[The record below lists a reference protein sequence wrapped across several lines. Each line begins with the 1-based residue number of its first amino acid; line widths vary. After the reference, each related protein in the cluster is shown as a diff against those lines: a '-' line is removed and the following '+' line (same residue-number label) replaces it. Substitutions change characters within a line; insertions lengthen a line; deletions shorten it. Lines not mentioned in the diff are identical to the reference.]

1 MTPPSHTKTRIS
13 SANNSGPSPIKA
25 GYFAQTAAAAM
36 VKNVAALKGAAKREI
51 TKEVKRPFKSAAKP
65 AIMLSVS
72 LLLAS
77 CATQTANSVIAVD
90 RNSLLKSVIYTQRKL
105 VSDAAINGNIGTE
118 PSTQALLL
126 SYCDLIKRKAVK
138 SADIKRCQTPLSATA
153 SQCSA
158 RFHLC
163 LRPYKTLN
171 QDAPACEQQLHR
183 CLQNDTQLTNTPD
196 SKITA
201 LNSKPAIRF

>member
-1 MTPPSHTKTRIS
+1 MNPISHPETRIS
-13 SANNSGPSPIKA
+13 SADKSARSVINGGCFIQN
-25 GYFAQTAAAAM
+25 TAAKV
-36 VKNVAALKGAAKREI
+36 VKSVVKV
-51 TKEVKRPFKSAAKP
+51 VKRVVRRAVKSAAKP
-65 AIMLSVS
+65 AIILSLS
-72 LLLAS
+72 LLLGS
-77 CATQTANSVIAVD
+77 CATQTPNRVIAVD

-138 SADIKRCQTPLSATA
+138 SADIKRCQTPLSAIA

-171 QDAPACEQQLHR
+171 QDAPACEHQLHR
-183 CLQNDTQLTNTPD
+183 CLQNDTQLINAPD
-196 SKITA
+196 NKITA